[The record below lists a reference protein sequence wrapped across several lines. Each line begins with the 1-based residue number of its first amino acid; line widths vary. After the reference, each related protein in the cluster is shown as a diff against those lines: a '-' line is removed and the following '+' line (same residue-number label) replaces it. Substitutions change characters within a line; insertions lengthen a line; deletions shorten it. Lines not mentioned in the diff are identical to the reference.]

1 MVADTHSQFWSARNW
16 SVLIDLIPHEQ
27 FQFFSLP
34 LSFSVWFAFIL
45 GNSLTTLSRLEREET
60 KNKKLKMYCCFL
72 EPLSKIIQNLDSV
85 LPIL

>member
-27 FQFFSLP
+27 LQFFSLP
-34 LSFSVWFAFIL
+34 LSLSVWFVFIL

-60 KNKKLKMYCCFL
+60 KIRNSKK
-72 EPLSKIIQNLDSV
+72 P
-85 LPIL
+85 

>member
-27 FQFFSLP
+27 LQFFSLP
-34 LSFSVWFAFIL
+34 LSLSVWFVFNL

-60 KNKKLKMYCCFL
+60 KNKKLKKTIKL
-72 EPLSKIIQNLDSV
+72 QL
-85 LPIL
+85 